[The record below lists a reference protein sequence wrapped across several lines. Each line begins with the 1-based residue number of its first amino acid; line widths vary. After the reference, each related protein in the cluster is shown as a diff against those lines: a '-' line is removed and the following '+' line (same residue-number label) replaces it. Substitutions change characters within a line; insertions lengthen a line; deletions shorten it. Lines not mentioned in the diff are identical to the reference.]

1 MRKITINIQSI
12 SDVITNS
19 SNEIFTT
26 FDNKEMI
33 NTIKQLVDSLL
44 AIGISDYRCDD
55 LFNIEIHWEDSE
67 NYKDRGFETE
77 EEYIKHLDE
86 ESGWVNNDY
95 DYGVSCS
102 YSISVKPEAS
112 DILGTEEIAE
122 LLNKI
127 QNLFISN
134 EYYG

>member
-1 MRKITINIQSI
+1 MNDNEFDVETIRSVASI
-12 SDVITNS
+12 FV
-19 SNEIFTT
+19 
-26 FDNKEMI
+26 
-33 NTIKQLVDSLL
+33 SL
-44 AIGISDYRCDD
+44 
-55 LFNIEIHWEDSE
+55 
-67 NYKDRGFETE
+67 E